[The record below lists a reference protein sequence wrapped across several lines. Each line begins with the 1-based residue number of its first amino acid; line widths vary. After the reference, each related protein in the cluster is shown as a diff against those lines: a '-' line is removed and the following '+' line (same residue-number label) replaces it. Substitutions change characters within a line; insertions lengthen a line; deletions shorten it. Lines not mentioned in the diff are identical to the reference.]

1 MGRRLSL
8 ILSLAALSLP
18 VVALPHQAWAIACAG
33 PLPHAGQ
40 TFSGVVRLV
49 ADGDRFCVSD
59 QVDARTWILVRLS
72 DFRAAPLTGP
82 GGEAA
87 KWALRRAARGK
98 HVDCLAHHIAGNH
111 VVAQCRIDGVSVGD
125 LLRDP
130 AGNHRADGSR

>member
-8 ILSLAALSLP
+8 VLSLAAASLA
-18 VVALPHQAWAIACAG
+18 ALAAPHQAWAIACAG

-40 TFSGVVRLV
+40 SFSGMVRIV
-49 ADGDRFCVSD
+49 ADGDRFCVGD

-82 GGEAA
+82 GGEGA
-87 KWALRRAARGK
+87 KWALRRAARGRR
-98 HVDCLAHHIAGNH
+98 VDCVAHHIAGNH
-111 VVAQCRIDGVSVGD
+111 VVAQCSIGGVSVGD

-130 AGNHRADGSR
+130 AGNRHAGGSR